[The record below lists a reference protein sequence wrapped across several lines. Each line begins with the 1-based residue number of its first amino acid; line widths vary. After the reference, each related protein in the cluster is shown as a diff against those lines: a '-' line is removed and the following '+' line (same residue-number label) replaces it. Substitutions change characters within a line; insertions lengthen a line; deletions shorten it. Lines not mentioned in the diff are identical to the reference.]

1 MQPSDSTP
9 FGTNG
14 GHYRTNGGCVSHPR
28 RAHNLVQI
36 IVCYNYHSAE
46 LRVRGL
52 PKNGHWHI
60 CTFGYWYICISSF
73 PLLSYKW
80 GTPIINKWGMHYRT
94 DGGRYHRRT
103 FQPFL
108 RPIIVQMGDA
118 LSYKWGTP
126 IINKWG
132 MHYRT
137 DGGRYHRRTFQPF
150 LRPIIVQMGDASATL
165 GEHTTTDV
173 VIVCYNYHSAG
184 LRVGAAPL
192 FLIILLSL
200 CTRLCTLRWLGDYY
214 SLYTSN
220 Y

>member
-118 LSYKWGTP
+118 
-126 IINKWG
+126 
-132 MHYRT
+132 
-137 DGGRYHRRTFQPF
+137 
-150 LRPIIVQMGDASATL
+150 SATL